1 MIDKDK
7 TETKK
12 RFNRYI
18 NKCIEDR
25 SHASALG
32 SAESFVRFLI
42 DKVPGAAEYVEQ
54 VLDIYAPRGN

>member
-7 TETKK
+7 TETKA

-25 SHASALG
+25 SYGAALG
-32 SAESFVRFLI
+32 SAECFVWLLI
-42 DKVPGAAEYVEQ
+42 DDVPGAAEYVEKL
-54 VLDIYAPRGN
+54 LDDRNQE

>member
-1 MIDKDK
+1 MINKDK
-7 TETKK
+7 TETKA

-42 DKVPGAAEYVEQ
+42 DEVPGAAEYIENL
-54 VLDIYAPRGN
+54 LDIRKQK

>member
-1 MIDKDK
+1 MIDQDK
-7 TETKK
+7 AETKE

-42 DKVPGAAEYVEQ
+42 DEVPGAAEYVENL
-54 VLDIYAPRGN
+54 LDIRNQEW

>member
-1 MIDKDK
+1 MINKDK
-7 TETKK
+7 TETKA

-42 DKVPGAAEYVEQ
+42 DEVPGAAEYVEEL
-54 VLDIYAPRGN
+54 LDIRKQK

>member
-7 TETKK
+7 LETNA

-18 NKCIEDR
+18 NKRIDEGGYDY
-25 SHASALG
+25 ALG

-42 DKVPGAAEYVEQ
+42 NDVPGAAEYVEKL
-54 VLDIYAPRGN
+54 LDERNQK

>member
-1 MIDKDK
+1 MINKDK
-7 TETKK
+7 TETKA

-42 DKVPGAAEYVEQ
+42 DEVPGAAEYIENL
-54 VLDIYAPRGN
+54 LDIRKQQ

>member
-7 TETKK
+7 TETKE
-12 RFNRYI
+12 RFRRYI

-32 SAESFVRFLI
+32 SAESFVWFLI
-42 DKVPGAAEYVEQ
+42 DEVPEAAKYVNQ
-54 VLDIYAPRGN
+54 LLDIRKQK

>member
-1 MIDKDK
+1 MINKDK
-7 TETKK
+7 TETKA

-42 DKVPGAAEYVEQ
+42 DEVPGAAEYVENL
-54 VLDIYAPRGN
+54 LDIRKQQ